1 MLSVA
6 LAQVP
11 LDVVEAVMVAL
22 PPAAPKV
29 AVFPEN
35 DTTEVSL
42 EVQVVEL
49 VTSVLFN
56 VAVKV
61 AVVLAA
67 NAGPA
72 GTEVMV
78 SVWALPPV
86 VLPVIDP

>member
-1 MLSVA
+1 MLSVP

-42 EVQVVEL
+42 EAQVVEL

-61 AVVLAA
+61 AVELAA
-67 NAGPA
+67 YAGPA
-72 GTEVMV
+72 IFARSLDSQTFRF
-78 SVWALPPV
+78 
-86 VLPVIDP
+86 